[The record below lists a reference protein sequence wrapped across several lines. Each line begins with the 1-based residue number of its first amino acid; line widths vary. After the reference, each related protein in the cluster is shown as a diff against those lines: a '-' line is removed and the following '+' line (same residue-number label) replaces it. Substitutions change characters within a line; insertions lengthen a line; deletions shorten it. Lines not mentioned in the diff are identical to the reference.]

1 MSAERFAVLD
11 GSSLFFRAFYA
22 LQLPPNARGIHTN
35 AVHGFAMMLV
45 KLLKELAPT
54 QIVIAFDKSRT
65 TFRTALYP
73 DYKGT
78 RDKTPEER
86 ADELFSYC
94 IRHLNKGSAEEAS
107 LYRIFY
113 YDCPPSTKVVFNPIA
128 KRQVNLAQSDQ
139 HRWMTAF
146 FEALM
151 KKRKVAL
158 RRGEELSSGGEY
170 TLRPGVLKDLCA
182 GRRTVESLTDRDIRL
197 NITQKGVDMRI
208 GLDIASLAE
217 RDLVT
222 QIILISGDSDLL
234 PAAEYV
240 RRRGID
246 FVLDPMWRKVST
258 SLNEHVDGI
267 KSSARRPSK

>member
-1 MSAERFAVLD
+1 MSCFLTA
-11 GSSLFFRAFYA
+11 YA
-22 LQLPPNARGIHTN
+22 
-35 AVHGFAMMLV
+35 
-45 KLLKELAPT
+45 
-54 QIVIAFDKSRT
+54 
-65 TFRTALYP
+65 
-73 DYKGT
+73 
-78 RDKTPEER
+78 
-86 ADELFSYC
+86 
-94 IRHLNKGSAEEAS
+94 NKGSAEEAS

-139 HRWMTAF
+139 HRWMTAY

-222 QIILISGDSDLL
+222 QIILISGDADFV
-234 PAAEYV
+234 PAAKYA

-267 KSSARRPSK
+267 KSSARCPSK

>member
-1 MSAERFAVLD
+1 VASFSE
-11 GSSLFFRAFYA
+11 
-22 LQLPPNARGIHTN
+22 
-35 AVHGFAMMLV
+35 
-45 KLLKELAPT
+45 
-54 QIVIAFDKSRT
+54 
-65 TFRTALYP
+65 RTAILVDGGFYRIQA
-73 DYKGT
+73 KKLFG
-78 RDKTPEER
+78 DKTPEER

-158 RRGEELSSGGEY
+158 RRGEELSSAGEY

-222 QIILISGDSDLL
+222 QIILISGDSDFV
-234 PAAEYV
+234 PAAKYA